1 MNLAFAEENL
11 PRLLPEPGVSAHIER
26 RKEGYVLTQPD
37 GSKLILL
44 DSDWLNGLDG
54 PVSFETGDYD
64 FDGYTD
70 FSLGAR
76 EAEVSTLAPRFIS
89 MIQKPK
95 PFPH

>member
-1 MNLAFAEENL
+1 M
-11 PRLLPEPGVSAHIER
+11 
-26 RKEGYVLTQPD
+26 
-37 GSKLILL
+37 L

-76 EAEVSTLAPRFIS
+76 EAGSLNVASRFIS
-89 MIQKPK
+89 IIQKPK